1 MERSKR
7 KNKRAEIDT
16 SQPCKQADRFS
27 DSPRDRR
34 AWDRGSDT
42 GHDRRAEKESIR
54 RREWTELG
62 ALRLGSLEVAG
73 GSEVEGGG
81 RGDRKSVV

>member
-7 KNKRAEIDT
+7 RNKRAEIDT

-54 RREWTELG
+54 GREWIELG
-62 ALRLGSLEVAG
+62 GFKVRVFRS
-73 GSEVEGGG
+73 
-81 RGDRKSVV
+81 